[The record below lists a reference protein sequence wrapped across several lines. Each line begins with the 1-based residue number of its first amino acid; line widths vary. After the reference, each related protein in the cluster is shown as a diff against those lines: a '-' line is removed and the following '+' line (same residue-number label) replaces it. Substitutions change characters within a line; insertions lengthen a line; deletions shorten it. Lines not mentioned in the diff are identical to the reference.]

1 MPALDVTQASTD
13 STQESDQSIVVAVPP
28 ERQCQQCHEQAYK
41 YTCPACSYR
50 SCSLSCSKAHK
61 QKTGCTGKRSRTE
74 MVTLSDFTERQL
86 LSDYKFLEEASRLHD
101 SAQRSEVPRPARQ
114 LPMGLQQFVDEAQ
127 RRGIK
132 YEILPP
138 GMQRRKLN
146 TSRYDRRTRTIFWHI
161 HWQFP
166 AADESVHDHRV
177 SEQSPLKQLLQQH
190 VSLVPGN
197 SLKRH
202 ALRRYVEAG
211 LHNLILLM
219 KKEHCPAN
227 KPEYHKLDADKFLKQ
242 QLVGKCVIEFPML
255 LVLLP
260 EEESQYQ
267 VVNDAIQ
274 DDQAEHAVQT

>member
-1 MPALDVTQASTD
+1 MRTHVAQA
-13 STQESDQSIVVAVPP
+13 
-28 ERQCQQCHEQAYK
+28 
-41 YTCPACSYR
+41 
-50 SCSLSCSKAHK
+50 
-61 QKTGCTGKRSRTE
+61 QK
-74 MVTLSDFTERQL
+74 
-86 LSDYKFLEEASRLHD
+86 
-101 SAQRSEVPRPARQ
+101 
-114 LPMGLQQFVDEAQ
+114 
-127 RRGIK
+127 RGVK

-211 LHNLILLM
+211 LHNLVLLM
-219 KKEHCPAN
+219 KKEHCPVRL
-227 KPEYHKLDADKFLKQ
+227 HLLHCFLCWHAVAA
-242 QLVGKCVIEFPML
+242 LLYSMLLLACCVSCCHAARLLFFMLSYCCSICCVSCCHPNAAGDPNYTLPML
-255 LVLLP
+255 LPELP
-260 EEESQYQ
+260 
-267 VVNDAIQ
+267 
-274 DDQAEHAVQT
+274 